1 MIEFIPQG
9 TTFDF
14 IKYRRATA
22 IGSAVLIVIG
32 FAWMAIRG
40 PNLGI
45 DFAGGS
51 LVHVRFAQ
59 ETATADVRGALAGTD
74 LAGVD
79 IQELGGANS
88 EFLIRLPQSDETAA
102 GGDMDGEAHAKKASV
117 TSKVTD
123 ALAGRFGKDGFEVLR
138 VEAVG
143 PRVGEA
149 LRERAILAL
158 AFATVMMG
166 IYLWA
171 RFEWRFGVGAAIAL
185 IHDVFLTIAALIVF
199 NYEFDLTIVAA
210 LLTVVGFS
218 VNDTVIISDRIRENM
233 RKDRRSS
240 LLDVVNR
247 SINETLSRTIL
258 TTGTTMLV
266 VLALFVLGGNV
277 IHGFAF
283 TLLIGFIVGTY
294 SSIYIASSIVLYFE
308 ERSPSAGR
316 RSVAAA
322 A

>member
-14 IKYRRATA
+14 IKYRRVTA
-22 IGSAVLIVIG
+22 IGSVVLIALG

-40 PNLGI
+40 ANLGI

-51 LVHVRFAQ
+51 LVHVRFKQA
-59 ETATADVRGALAGTD
+59 TAIADVRGALAGTD

-88 EFLIRLPQSDETAA
+88 EFLIRLPQSEDKPAGEQTESET
-102 GGDMDGEAHAKKASV
+102 HAKKESV
-117 TSKVTD
+117 TSQVTD
-123 ALAGRFGKDGFEVLR
+123 ALAGRFGQEGFEVLR

-185 IHDVFLTIAALIVF
+185 IHDVFLTVAALVVF

-283 TLLIGFIVGTY
+283 TLLVGFVVGTY

-308 ERSPSAGR
+308 ERYPSAGR

>member
-14 IKYRRATA
+14 IKYRRVTA
-22 IGSAVLIVIG
+22 IGSGLLILLG
-32 FAWMAIRG
+32 LLWMVIRG

-59 ETATADVRGALAGTD
+59 ATATADVRGALAGTD

-79 IQELGGANS
+79 IQELGGGNS
-88 EFLIRLPQSDETAA
+88 EFLIRLPLSSAEEKGVA
-102 GGDMDGEAHAKKASV
+102 V
-117 TSKVTD
+117 KVTG
-123 ALAGRFGKDGFEVLR
+123 ALTARFGKDGFEVLR

-149 LRERAILAL
+149 LRERAVLAL
-158 AFATVMMG
+158 VFATVMMG

-171 RFEWRFGVGAAIAL
+171 RFEWRFGVGAALAL
-185 IHDVFLTIAALIVF
+185 MHDVFLTIAALVVW

-240 LLDVVNR
+240 LLDVINR

-266 VLALFVLGGNV
+266 VTALFLLGGNV

-283 TLLIGFIVGTY
+283 TLLVGFVVGTY
-294 SSIYIASSIVLYFE
+294 SSIYIASSIVLFFE
-308 ERSPSAGR
+308 ERYPSAGR
-316 RSVAAA
+316 RGAAA
-322 A
+322 

>member
-308 ERSPSAGR
+308 ERYPSAGR